1 MKPWRLPRSAFTT
14 VLVLCSP
21 MSVAAQTY
29 ITLTPSLP
37 SSTDSIHVVAVE
49 VFSGGHCWE
58 VVSTTCT
65 TAAPDSVLITAHI
78 QLCGGNPGGCPC
90 TLSLVPFQ
98 VTCTFPPLPA
108 GSYRAVYQ
116 ERHLNPIDSRQ
127 FPTHELLFTVSS
139 PTPSLRRSWG
149 RLKAIYR

>member
-1 MKPWRLPRSAFTT
+1 MKTWRLASSALATLLMLSGPT
-14 VLVLCSP
+14 SA
-21 MSVAAQTY
+21 AAQGY

-37 SSTDSIHVVAVE
+37 TSADSIHVVAVE
-49 VFSGGHCWE
+49 LFSGGHCWE

-78 QLCGGNPGGCPC
+78 QLCGGNPGCPC
-90 TLSLVPFQ
+90 TARPEPFQ
-98 VTCTFPPLPA
+98 VSCVFPPLSP

-116 ERHLNPIDSRQ
+116 ELHLNPIDSRH

-139 PTPSLRRSWG
+139 ATASLRRSWG